1 MIRKGFIVLVTL
13 VLSACFS
20 AQENPDAKVSNSL
33 VEACDLAGFASSY
46 AQFSNPSQ
54 WLEIQCA
61 LQFLQSVEQSE
72 KVQWDYA
79 QKRNSQYP
87 IIGYKVALGSA
98 NVQQL
103 FALNKPVVGL
113 MFKQSLLPNG
123 SMIKKSS
130 AVNLAYEPDLLAV
143 VKSAE
148 INHAK
153 SIQDLAPH
161 IDRLV
166 AFLEVPDLLIKP
178 GPSSGP
184 AFIATNAAFR
194 WGVMGD
200 SIIARSDT
208 AFLDSLKT
216 MTVNTID
223 ISAELDAGAETEN
236 QILSSAKGGAVMGHP
251 YNAIL
256 FLLDQLHQRGVQLA
270 AGDMISLGAYASPK
284 PVGGIQQVRVE
295 YIGIDGAQTLTVSAK
310 FHP

>member
-20 AQENPDAKVSNSL
+20 TQENSDAKVSNSL

-54 WLEIQCA
+54 WPEIQCT
-61 LQFLQSVEQSE
+61 LQALQSVEQAE

-79 QKRNSQYP
+79 QQRSSQYP

-98 NVQQL
+98 NTQQL

-123 SMIKKSS
+123 STIKKSS

-148 INHAK
+148 INQAK

-216 MTVNTID
+216 MTVNTINM
-223 ISAELDAGAETEN
+223 SADLDNAEETEN
-236 QILSSAKGGAVMGHP
+236 KTLSSAKGSRVMGHP
-251 YNAIL
+251 YSAIL

-270 AGDMISLGAYASPK
+270 AGDMISLGAYASPQ
-284 PVGGIQQVRVE
+284 PIGDIRQLAVE
-295 YIGIDGAQTLTVSAK
+295 YIGIDGSQKLIVSAE
-310 FHP
+310 FRP